1 MSCYQIVCVS
11 LLGRGVRGS
20 YRGSCE
26 KVSDQALRAVEACS
40 PRALGSVFNLVG
52 TVPADGGLGVSVTL
66 PETIRP
72 PSGRALPKVVIP
84 WSNQG
89 FTTNLMCQTS
99 KQKVMQD
106 GL

>member
-52 TVPADGGLGVSVTL
+52 TYQRMADWGSECYIT
-66 PETIRP
+66 
-72 PSGRALPKVVIP
+72 
-84 WSNQG
+84 
-89 FTTNLMCQTS
+89 
-99 KQKVMQD
+99 
-106 GL
+106 